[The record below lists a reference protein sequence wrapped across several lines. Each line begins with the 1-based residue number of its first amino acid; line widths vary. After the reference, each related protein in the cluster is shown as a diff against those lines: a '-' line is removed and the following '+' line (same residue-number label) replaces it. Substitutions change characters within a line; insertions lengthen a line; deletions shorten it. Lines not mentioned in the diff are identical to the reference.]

1 MGFRHRWTKDR
12 CRHRWVNRGSQDRI
26 RHRMD
31 NRWTKDRR
39 GTKDKRPDLSSLRNL
54 RCCCI
59 VICLATCKPTSRYC
73 MATDVRNVATVACML
88 GMCLLLLRADL
99 GARKKWGSGAA
110 VGQRGN
116 ARGRT
121 GVPYVLK
128 SRIVLLILGYIGSVI
143 IDVFVT

>member
-1 MGFRHRWTKDR
+1 M
-12 CRHRWVNRGSQDRI
+12 N
-26 RHRMD
+26 
-31 NRWTKDRR
+31 
-39 GTKDKRPDLSSLRNL
+39 
-54 RCCCI
+54 
-59 VICLATCKPTSRYC
+59 LATDGQIATVTTFL
-73 MATDVRNVATVACML
+73 ATDGQIATVVQT
-88 GMCLLLLRADL
+88 LLIADL

-128 SRIVLLILGYIGSVI
+128 SRVVLLIPGYIGSVI